1 MEKIAK
7 QLVWNVLF
15 EKAVSYDEKEQYSL
29 SEKVNSARKLKFHT
43 ED

>member
-15 EKAVSYDEKEQYSL
+15 EKAVSYDEKNNIYRIIEM
-29 SEKVNSARKLKFHT
+29 NFLKM
-43 ED
+43 